1 MNARVKTAIEHWS
14 YVAPLLPPARNAKE
28 YAQLVEALDAAIDAG
43 GADEKHPL
51 ARLVDYL
58 GDLVAEYEAKD
69 KMPAAATGA
78 DALRYLMQRD
88 SLRQAKALAER
99 FGVSAAFF
107 VIPKIMTRNLNDV
120 IAALSPKRRAKV
132 KQRAGELP
140 TLNDLRV
147 AIALNPAAKKRP
159 STAKRIAA
167 LHKSA
172 A

>member
-1 MNARVKTAIEHWS
+1 
-14 YVAPLLPPARNAKE
+14 
-28 YAQLVEALDAAIDAG
+28 
-43 GADEKHPL
+43 
-51 ARLVDYL
+51 
-58 GDLVAEYEAKD
+58 
-69 KMPAAATGA
+69 
-78 DALRYLMQRD
+78 
-88 SLRQAKALAER
+88 
-99 FGVSAAFF
+99 
-107 VIPKIMTRNLNDV
+107 MTRNLNDV